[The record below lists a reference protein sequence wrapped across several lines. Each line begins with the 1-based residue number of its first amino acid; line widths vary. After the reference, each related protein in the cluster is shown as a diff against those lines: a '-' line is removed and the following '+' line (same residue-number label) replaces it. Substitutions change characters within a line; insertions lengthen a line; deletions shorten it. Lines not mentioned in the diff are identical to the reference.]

1 MAGKMYVFES
11 ELKDRILFLWMFH
24 VCDTRACVAPN
35 CLISAIVIKCLGF
48 ETLFRT
54 LCHCPM

>member
-1 MAGKMYVFES
+1 MYMFES